1 MQKNAPRT
9 GDVTRQSPD
18 PLGGIDRRAFL
29 AVALTATISIPARAA
44 PRRPDAI
51 VSKSGRAGTV
61 PTLGEALHIV
71 RRLARPSRILV
82 ERGEYEEKLR
92 LDVADLHLEGEG
104 PQSIISFGAAA
115 GLLDPAGKKWGTGGS
130 ATLAVAASGVSLS
143 RLTVR
148 NSFDYLQDRITN
160 ASGGAQAV
168 ALSIVRGSD
177 RVTVRDCT
185 IEGYQDTLYVQ
196 EGCRTWF
203 RNCAISGNVDF
214 IFGGATAMFEQCE
227 IRSRFIPGATV
238 QGYVAA
244 PSTPATVPTGLVF
257 DRCRLT
263 REQGLPDASVYLGR
277 PWRAG
282 GNMQLTGAAT
292 YLNCWMDAHIRADG
306 WTSMGYRDPAGVRRE
321 LTPQEARLYEYG
333 SLGPGAGPAGA
344 TRRHLSSEQVPLYR
358 SGNGLGGW
366 RPD

>member
-1 MQKNAPRT
+1 M
-9 GDVTRQSPD
+9 S
-18 PLGGIDRRAFL
+18 L
-29 AVALTATISIPARAA
+29 PAAAA
-44 PRRPDAI
+44 PRRWDAI

-61 PTLGEALHIV
+61 PTLGQALDIV
-71 RRLARPSRILV
+71 RRLARPSRVLV
-82 ERGEYEEKLR
+82 ERGVYEEKLR

-130 ATLAVAASGVSLS
+130 ATLAVAAPGISLA

-177 RVTVRDCT
+177 RVAVRDCT

-196 EGCRTWF
+196 EGCRAWF
-203 RNCAISGNVDF
+203 RSCAISGNVDF

-227 IRSRFIPGATV
+227 IRSRYVPGV
-238 QGYVAA
+238 SPQGYVAA
-244 PSTPATVPTGLVF
+244 PSTPATVPVGLVF

-263 REQGLPDASVYLGR
+263 REKDLPDASVYLGR

-282 GNMQLTGAAT
+282 GNMQLTGTAV
-292 YLNCWMDAHIRADG
+292 YLDCWMDAHVRTDG
-306 WTSMGYRDPAGVRRE
+306 WTSMGYRDPAGVRQE
-321 LTPQEARLYEYG
+321 LTPQEARLFEHG
-333 SLGPGAGPAGA
+333 SLGPGAGPASA
-344 TRRHLSSEQVPLYR
+344 TRRLLSDEQVSLYR
-358 SGNGLGGW
+358 SGRGLGGW